1 VHAVAEHE
9 HDNKEVAKLK
19 LPREAKK
26 IINKLSNKM
35 LNFAGLS
42 PTPSSKSS

>member
-1 VHAVAEHE
+1 MHAVAEHE